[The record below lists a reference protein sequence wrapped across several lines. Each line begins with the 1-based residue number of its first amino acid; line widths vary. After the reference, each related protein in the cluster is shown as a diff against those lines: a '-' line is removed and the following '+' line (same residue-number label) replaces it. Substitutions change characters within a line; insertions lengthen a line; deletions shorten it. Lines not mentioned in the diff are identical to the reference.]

1 MQSTGL
7 FTVTTA
13 MIASTDLKII
23 VTIQVQVQSPSPKS
37 IDLTSYME
45 DRVILNKVLDVQLS
59 SNSYSRLQKPRH
71 IDSS

>member
-1 MQSTGL
+1 MQLTGL

-59 SNSYSRLQKPRH
+59 SNSYSRL
-71 IDSS
+71 